1 MHRGFFELPNQENRT
16 RVNDM
21 IRIHEVRLVGVDG
34 QQIGVVPTHEAKR
47 MAQELGLDLVEVA
60 PMARPPVCRIM
71 DYGKFRFEEAK
82 KDRQSKAKQHI
93 VKVKELKFHP
103 RTGTHDYDYRFKQAL
118 EFLEEGNKVKATVVF
133 RGREMAHMDY
143 GRRILDRMIKE
154 LAEHAVVE
162 QHPNMEGRALSALFA
177 PSKSKKKPVG
187 AAPSEEKPMAPDL
200 SQNTQNAEVNE
211 NA

>member
-1 MHRGFFELPNQENRT
+1 LHRGFFELPSQDNRT

-34 QQIGVVPTHEAKR
+34 QQIGVVSTMEAKR
-47 MAQELGLDLVEVA
+47 MAQEQGLDLVEVA

-82 KDRQSKAKQHI
+82 KDKVSKAKQHI
-93 VKVKELKFHP
+93 VKIKELKYHP
-103 RTGTHDYDYRFKQAL
+103 RTGQHDYEYRLRQAI
-118 EFLEEGNKVKATVVF
+118 EFLDEGNKVKATVVF

-143 GRRILDRMIKE
+143 GKRILDRMVKDLVDI
-154 LAEHAVVE
+154 AVVE
-162 QHPNMEGRALSALFA
+162 QNPNMEGRALSVLFA
-177 PSKSKKKPVG
+177 PSKSRKKPVG
-187 AAPSEEKPMAPDL
+187 AAPSEKPTAPDL
-200 SQNTQNAEVNE
+200 SQNTPAEEVVE